1 MIQET
6 RNMKHE
12 KGQVMLITVLAL
24 SGMLIG
30 ATTIAGLLMT
40 YQIRNSGD
48 ITNSIKAIMAA
59 DAGIECGLYE
69 LSRDNFSDINSTN
82 IICCGPGQKVGDVN
96 GDGAIDIFDFTLVKR
111 VIDGSQQAP
120 SNLCCINLN
129 GDNLVD
135 DSDANLIFE
144 AALNPDINNGTCGI
158 DIDPCPVSVQS
169 SNYCSSNLKF
179 TNGAS
184 TTIEK
189 KGLTI
194 RSVGN
199 SSRIYRALEMTLTE
213 EK

>member
-69 LSRDNFSDINSTN
+69 ANISD
-82 IICCGPGQKVGDVN
+82 
-96 GDGAIDIFDFTLVKR
+96 
-111 VIDGSQQAP
+111 SQ
-120 SNLCCINLN
+120 
-129 GDNLVD
+129 
-135 DSDANLIFE
+135 
-144 AALNPDINNGTCGI
+144 NPRT
-158 DIDPCPVSVQS
+158 
-169 SNYCSSNLKF
+169 NYCFDNLKF

>member
-1 MIQET
+1 
-6 RNMKHE
+6 MKLKAKNSKLKANC

-40 YQIRNSGD
+40 YQIRNSSD
-48 ITNSIKAIMAA
+48 ITNSTKAIMTA

-69 LSRDNFSDINSTN
+69 ANISD
-82 IICCGPGQKVGDVN
+82 
-96 GDGAIDIFDFTLVKR
+96 
-111 VIDGSQQAP
+111 SQ
-120 SNLCCINLN
+120 
-129 GDNLVD
+129 
-135 DSDANLIFE
+135 
-144 AALNPDINNGTCGI
+144 NPRT
-158 DIDPCPVSVQS
+158 
-169 SNYCSSNLKF
+169 NYCFDNLKF

-189 KGLTI
+189 TGSLENRLII

-199 SSRIYRALEMTLTE
+199 SSRIYRALEMEMTLTE